1 MIKSMQDKLEE
12 HDERYKE
19 ARQSE
24 IELGIFKQRMGDVE
38 AMKDKIIN
46 LESECLQLRKQND
59 ILLNDH
65 GKVKEM
71 QKTVEFH

>member
-1 MIKSMQDKLEE
+1 
-12 HDERYKE
+12 
-19 ARQSE
+19 
-24 IELGIFKQRMGDVE
+24 MGDVE

-46 LESECLQLRKQND
+46 LEGECLQLRKQND

-71 QKTVEFH
+71 QKTVEFHQTVAI